1 MTGASVPLEGGAAK
15 DVSPPATAAPT
26 EVKTRDT
33 IPFWMAV
40 ALTTCIFL
48 PLAYYFGKYSVPEW
62 VAFMVWAEYFTLG
75 PKLGSL
81 KTIIPAFTGGVSMGV
96 IIGLIQAVLANAAPG
111 IVPSGGSWYISL
123 FVGVCLMVFIM
134 KYFKVFQVGSLPY
147 FNGLT
152 AFLAVFFVGAF
163 PTPTL
168 NSYVIVLLGAAY
180 ALAGGYM
187 GAVMGW
193 FNVTITFPRKVVS
206 RK

>member
-1 MTGASVPLEGGAAK
+1 MTGSSMPPEVDWPADA
-15 DVSPPATAAPT
+15 SPPATATTT

-40 ALTTCIFL
+40 ALTTVIFL

-62 VAFMVWAEYFTLG
+62 VGFIVWAEYFTLG

-81 KTIIPAFTGGVSMGV
+81 KTIIPAFTSGVFWGV
-96 IIGLIQAVLANAAPG
+96 VIGLIAAVLAQYVPG
-111 IVPSGGSWYISL
+111 IVPSGGHWYIAL
-123 FVGVCLMVFIM
+123 FVGVSLMVFVM
-134 KYFKVFQVGSLPY
+134 KYFKVFNVGSLPY

-152 AFLAVFFVGAF
+152 AFLAVYFVGAF
-163 PTPTL
+163 PTPST
-168 NSYVIVLLGAAY
+168 NAYVLVLIAAAY

-193 FNVTITFPRKVVS
+193 FNVTITFPR
-206 RK
+206 RITGR